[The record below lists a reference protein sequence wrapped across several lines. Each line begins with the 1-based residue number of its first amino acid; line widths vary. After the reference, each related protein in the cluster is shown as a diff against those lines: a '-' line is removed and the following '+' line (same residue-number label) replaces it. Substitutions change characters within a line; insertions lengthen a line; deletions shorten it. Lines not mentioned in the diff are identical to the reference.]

1 MLKAE
6 GKGQN
11 KSFAFRF
18 FVVMQHY
25 ECTIRH
31 TPTDK
36 NLNLTT
42 NLKQATNRFMKSFK
56 IR

>member
-25 ECTIRH
+25 ECTIR
-31 TPTDK
+31 PTH
-36 NLNLTT
+36 
-42 NLKQATNRFMKSFK
+42 QQIK
-56 IR
+56 I